1 MYVITVVFHVLA
13 CMALILIVLLQTG
26 KGAEMG
32 AAFGGASQ
40 TLFGGSGG
48 TTFLSKLTTGAA
60 VVFMI
65 TCLGLT
71 YLSAG
76 PRTKSIME
84 NVPIEKTEAPLLP
97 DAQPIQ
103 PGAEPPAAAAT
114 VPKPEASPAPVAPPP
129 SPATAA
135 QEAPKVPSPAT
146 PAQEPTKTQERAKAQ
161 EPVKTEK
168 KPATPPKADAKRA
181 DKPSAAPAD
190 AKKQ

>member
-1 MYVITVVFHVLA
+1 MYIVTVVFHVLA

-60 VVFMI
+60 VAFMI

-84 NVPIEKTEAPLLP
+84 DVPIEKTEAPLVP
-97 DAQPIQ
+97 EAQPIQ
-103 PGAEPPAAAAT
+103 PGAQPPAAPTAM
-114 VPKPEASPAPVAPPP
+114 PKPEATTAPVSPPA
-129 SPATAA
+129 SPTTAA
-135 QEAPKVPSPAT
+135 QEAPKAPSPVT
-146 PAQEPTKTQERAKAQ
+146 QAQEPPKTQEPAKA
-161 EPVKTEK
+161 EK
-168 KPATPPKADAKRA
+168 KAAAPPKADAKRQ
-181 DKPSAAPAD
+181 DKPPAAPAD

>member
-1 MYVITVVFHVLA
+1 MYTITVVFHVLA

-48 TTFLSKLTTGAA
+48 ATFLSKLTTGAA

-76 PRTKSIME
+76 PRTKSVME
-84 NVPIEKTEAPLLP
+84 DVPIEKTEAPLLP
-97 DAQPIQ
+97 DAKPIQ
-103 PGAEPPAAAAT
+103 PAPEPQAA
-114 VPKPEASPAPVAPPP
+114 PMK
-129 SPATAA
+129 
-135 QEAPKVPSPAT
+135 APKAETAPAPAT
-146 PAQEPTKTQERAKAQ
+146 PQTAATQAQEPTKTQEPAKD
-161 EPVKTEK
+161 EK
-168 KPATPPKADAKRA
+168 K
-181 DKPSAAPAD
+181 AAPSPKVEEKRNEKPLAGPAG

>member
-1 MYVITVVFHVLA
+1 MYTITVVFHILA
-13 CMALILIVLLQTG
+13 CLALILIVLLQTG

-48 TTFLSKLTTGAA
+48 ATFLSKLTTGAA

-76 PRTKSIME
+76 PRTKSVME
-84 NVPIEKTEAPLLP
+84 DVPIEKTEAPMLP
-97 DAQPIQ
+97 EAKPIQ
-103 PGAEPPAAAAT
+103 PAPETPATPVTAPQAQTSPAPAAPQAAAT
-114 VPKPEASPAPVAPPP
+114 QAPQP
-129 SPATAA
+129 
-135 QEAPKVPSPAT
+135 
-146 PAQEPTKTQERAKAQ
+146 AKAQ
-161 EPVKTEK
+161 EPAKEEK
-168 KPATPPKADAKRA
+168 KTPPPPKADEKRPE
-181 DKPSAAPAD
+181 KAPAGPAG

>member
-1 MYVITVVFHVLA
+1 MYAITVVFHVLA

-60 VVFMI
+60 VAFMI

-84 NVPIEKTEAPLLP
+84 DVPIEKSQAPLLP

-103 PGAEPPAAAAT
+103 PGAQPPAAPG
-114 VPKPEASPAPVAPPP
+114 VMPKPEAGAAPVLPQNPTT
-129 SPATAA
+129 SG
-135 QEAPKVPSPAT
+135 QEAPKAQKSAT
-146 PAQEPTKTQERAKAQ
+146 QQAQESPKTQESAK
-161 EPVKTEK
+161 EEK
-168 KPATPPKADAKRA
+168 KSMPPPKADDKRQEKQPAGPAGAKR
-181 DKPSAAPAD
+181 
-190 AKKQ
+190 Q